1 MSNGKVNINE
11 SFEKTTEVV
20 VIFKGEKIY
29 KNDCESLR
37 TILGKAFP
45 VFLEREEPKEE
56 VIEKW
61 LMRKGFSNELL
72 KDRNLT
78 ELEAD
83 LRKANILLS
92 YKYVDEERIQM
103 IPKEQGIWVHDNL
116 YWTYLEGSNNHISN
130 VIDSLEENGVV
141 STCNIKFSIGVT
153 TVHTPQED
161 ITGNYFNI
169 VTTSRNS
176 EEALKIGH
184 KRIVQSLLEVL
195 EPIDEI
201 EKISYYCGDI
211 EHRVE
216 SRISCVLD

>member
-1 MSNGKVNINE
+1 MSNGKIDINE

-45 VFLEREEPKEE
+45 MLLEREEPSEE

-103 IPKEQGIWVHDNL
+103 IPKEQKIWSNDLH
-116 YWTYLEGSNNHISN
+116 WTYLEGLNNHISN
-130 VIDSLEENGVV
+130 VVDSLEENKVV
-141 STCNIKFSIGVT
+141 STCNIKFSINTT

-169 VTTSRNS
+169 VTKSRNS

-201 EKISYYCGDI
+201 EKISYFCGDI
-211 EHRVE
+211 EHEVR
-216 SRISCVLD
+216 SKISCVLD

>member
-45 VFLEREEPKEE
+45 VFLEREEHDEE

-61 LMRKGFSNELL
+61 LMRKGFSNELV

-103 IPKEQGIWVHDNL
+103 IPKEQKIWSSDLH
-116 YWTYLEGSNNHISN
+116 WTYLEGLNNHISN
-130 VIDSLEENGVV
+130 VVDSLEENKVI
-141 STCNIKFSIGVT
+141 STCNIKFSINKT

-169 VTTSRNS
+169 VTKSRNS

-216 SRISCVLD
+216 SRISCMLD

>member
-20 VIFKGEKIY
+20 VIFKDEKIY
-29 KNDCESLR
+29 KDDCESLR
-37 TILGKAFP
+37 MILGKVFP
-45 VFLEREEPKEE
+45 ILLEREEPKEE
-56 VIEKW
+56 VMEKW
-61 LMRKGFSNELL
+61 LMRKGFSNELV

-92 YKYVDEERIQM
+92 YKYADEELIQM
-103 IPKEQGIWVHDNL
+103 IPKEQRIWSNDL
-116 YWTYLEGSNNHISN
+116 YWTYLQDSNNHISN
-130 VIDSLEENGVV
+130 VVDSLEENELI
-141 STCNIKFSIGVT
+141 SNCIIKFSINTT
-153 TVHTPQED
+153 TVHTSQED
-161 ITGNYFNI
+161 ITGNYFSI
-169 VTTSRNS
+169 VTKSRNS

>member
-1 MSNGKVNINE
+1 MSNGKIDVSE

-37 TILGKAFP
+37 TIIGKAFP
-45 VFLEREEPKEE
+45 MLLEREEPNEE

-61 LMRKGFSNELL
+61 LMRKGFSNELV

-78 ELEAD
+78 ELEAE
-83 LRKANILLS
+83 LRKANIFLS
-92 YKYVDEERIQM
+92 YKYVDEELIQM
-103 IPKEQGIWVHDNL
+103 IPKEQRIWVHNDL
-116 YWTYLEGSNNHISN
+116 YWTYLQGLNNHISN
-130 VIDSLEENGVV
+130 VVDSMDENRVI
-141 STCNIKFSIGVT
+141 SSCNIKFSINTT

-161 ITGNYFNI
+161 ITGNYFSI
-169 VTTSRNS
+169 VTKSRNS
-176 EEALKIGH
+176 EEALKVGH